1 MEPPPLLSVPVPS
14 RFGRSRPT
22 SRARSLH
29 NVAAEVWSRTPP
41 LLNLLILSSTLSTV
55 IFLPIVNHI
64 DILSTNTAPPT
75 VLSAGR
81 SPRPHDPVQPAHT
94 HTHLQSQRR
103 SEGPRTHTINDTL
116 KSFEQPSAF
125 PALSALVAHWPAAL
139 TQCLA
144 YPPILPPPSR
154 RRPQNPRINASVTL
168 CKIWRQTRHP
178 SPHRDND
185 RSAVARTPPVLDPSH
200 RPPRLDRPAGPLS
213 RPTSP
218 PSFPAQRP
226 SISRSN
232 RSSRHSLTSPRP
244 LLRPGHS
251 PTAPSTPRPSPPSS
265 PARPQRPPQLRDA
278 LLTPQRPT
286 AGTELPPSSSPSS
299 YTSLCASARP
309 TFDAYTSSSRSP
321 C

>member
-1 MEPPPLLSVPVPS
+1 MLSARVPSDRWCLSPTPLLPQLGWYPRSARHSGFVVRGQSQINTRQMEPPPLLSVPVPS

-64 DILSTNTAPPT
+64 DTLPSNTAPPT

-125 PALSALVAHWPAAL
+125 PALSALVTHWPAAL
-139 TQCLA
+139 TVPRVSA
-144 YPPILPPPSR
+144 APTAAIPPAITEPADQRLRYSLQNMATNSSSVTSSR
-154 RRPQNPRINASVTL
+154 QRSLGRRPNPSGSRPE
-168 CKIWRQTRHP
+168 P
-178 SPHRDND
+178 SP
-185 RSAVARTPPVLDPSH
+185 ST
-200 RPPRLDRPAGPLS
+200 S
-213 RPTSP
+213 R
-218 PSFPAQRP
+218 
-226 SISRSN
+226 
-232 RSSRHSLTSPRP
+232 
-244 LLRPGHS
+244 
-251 PTAPSTPRPSPPSS
+251 
-265 PARPQRPPQLRDA
+265 
-278 LLTPQRPT
+278 
-286 AGTELPPSSSPSS
+286 
-299 YTSLCASARP
+299 
-309 TFDAYTSSSRSP
+309 
-321 C
+321 